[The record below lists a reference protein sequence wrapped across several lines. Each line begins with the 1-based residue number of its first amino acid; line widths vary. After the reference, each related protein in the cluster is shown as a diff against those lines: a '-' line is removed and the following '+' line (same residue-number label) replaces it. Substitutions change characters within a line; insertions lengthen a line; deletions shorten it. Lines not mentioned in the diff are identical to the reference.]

1 MCTRA
6 LCAAVLLLPVLPHAS
21 WLDVDPEGDEVPE
34 IYMRTRPRARS
45 HIATDLSDGEMNT
58 FSTIRS
64 RARYFNL
71 TGVEIVDNSDSGHDY
86 PFNMPSWPGIGP
98 FLSDGVTR
106 RSFSRLNLDK
116 QANDESVRQN
126 NLGGVGPNNGKI
138 NPDRYDLNFILLD
151 QVTTNRDGSSVSM
164 RIDNTSVY
172 RPWNPGQNSYHQA
185 MFQINLQPIF
195 DVTSTLQ
202 PFDFTADLQPL
213 IAAIVREQLQAI
225 GILDLVDLNASNT
238 NSVGLFYSFF
248 HTTTGLPVELEEV
261 RARPTCQRHAYSS

>member
-116 QANDESVRQN
+116 QANDESVKSTRVDDS
-126 NLGGVGPNNGKI
+126 LGKVRRVLG
-138 NPDRYDLNFILLD
+138 
-151 QVTTNRDGSSVSM
+151 DGSENVSSSLLVESL
-164 RIDNTSVY
+164 NKY
-172 RPWNPGQNSYHQA
+172 KAKCQNK
-185 MFQINLQPIF
+185 
-195 DVTSTLQ
+195 
-202 PFDFTADLQPL
+202 TAVLKFKFLSDEPPKL
-213 IAAIVREQLQAI
+213 ANHFSCVM
-225 GILDLVDLNASNT
+225 
-238 NSVGLFYSFF
+238 
-248 HTTTGLPVELEEV
+248 
-261 RARPTCQRHAYSS
+261 